1 VCPRKLTH
9 ATVQV
14 LIGLDDV
21 EPAVWRRLLLPGD
34 ADLGTVHRM
43 FQAALGWSDSHLH
56 SFLIGGRWYG
66 LPDDDGPVDE
76 DPDDD
81 VDDDGEQVDE
91 RSITLLEA
99 LKGHDRFVYE
109 YDFGDGWTH
118 QVAVEAILPQAD
130 RLRFAV
136 CLAGD
141 AACPPED
148 VGGPEGYRD
157 VLIALADP
165 SHEEH
170 AELMSSIGGAFDP
183 EAFDLGQ
190 ANIALQKIR

>member
-1 VCPRKLTH
+1 
-9 ATVQV
+9 VQV
-14 LIGLDDV
+14 RIELDDM
-21 EPAVWRRLLLPGD
+21 EPAVWRRLLLPGG
-34 ADLGTVHRM
+34 ADLGAVHRM

-56 SFLIGGRWYG
+56 SFLVGGRSYG
-66 LPDDDGPVDE
+66 LADDE

-81 VDDDGEQVDE
+81 GEQEVDE
-91 RSITLLEA
+91 TSITLLEA
-99 LKGHDRFVYE
+99 LDGHARFVYE

-136 CLAGD
+136 CLAGE

-148 VGGPEGYRD
+148 VGGPEGYRYF
-157 VLIALADP
+157 LIAMADP
-165 SHEEH
+165 THAEH
-170 AELMSSIGGAFDP
+170 AELMSWIGGPFDP
-183 EAFDLGQ
+183 QAFDLGR